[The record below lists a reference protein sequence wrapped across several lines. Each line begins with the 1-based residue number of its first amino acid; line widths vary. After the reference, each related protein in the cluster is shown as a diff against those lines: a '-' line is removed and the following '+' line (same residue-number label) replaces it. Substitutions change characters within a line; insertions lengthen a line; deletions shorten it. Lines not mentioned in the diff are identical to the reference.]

1 MPVTV
6 SPLVL
11 RFLFQFQYHDRA
23 RRIPRVKYDAI
34 AFGAVDRAAILFDAR
49 IRLCLTMQT
58 YADLFKE

>member
-1 MPVTV
+1 
-6 SPLVL
+6 VL